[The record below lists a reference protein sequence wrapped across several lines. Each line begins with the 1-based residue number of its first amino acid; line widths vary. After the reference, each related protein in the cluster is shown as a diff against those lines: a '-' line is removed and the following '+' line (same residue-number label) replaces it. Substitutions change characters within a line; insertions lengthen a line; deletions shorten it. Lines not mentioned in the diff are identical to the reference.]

1 MGDGLYLGRE
11 VDPAGGKPGDRVS
24 LDPADL
30 LTHGLIVGMTGS
42 GKTGLAVVLVEE
54 LLRRGVPVIAV
65 DPKGDLAD
73 LLLLFPDLDPASFE
87 PWVDVEA
94 ARRDGKDVAQAA
106 RDAAETW
113 RKGLAGWGLGPE
125 DVATLKR
132 SHDAVVYTPGSSAGV
147 PLNVLQ
153 SLEPPGIP
161 FAEAEEDLRDEI
173 GGIVAGLLGLLG
185 IEADPLRSREA
196 ILLANV
202 IEHGWRAGR
211 GFGLETLIASVAD
224 PPFEKLGALP
234 VESVYPRKDRQ
245 SLMLALNNLLAA
257 PGFEAWR
264 EGEPIDVD
272 RLLRAP
278 DGRPRL
284 SVVSIAHLGDAERL
298 FVTALLVD
306 KVKTWMR
313 RQRGTGELRALVY
326 VDEIY
331 GFVPPHPANPPTK
344 GPLLTLLKQARS
356 QGVGVVLATQNPVD
370 LDYKGLAN
378 MGTWIV
384 GTLQTRQDRERL
396 SEGLSAVGLEK
407 GAVDRLLD
415 GTRKRVFLLHD
426 VHRPRPCLVESRWAL
441 SYLRGPLT
449 RDDIARL
456 KAIRGVAPEA
466 ASRPA
471 AAPAGSAPGGA
482 ATGRPILPPPLEH
495 HYLKSHG
502 GERAEG
508 YLLVKYAVRYGGEDE
523 SVGVRAWPLG
533 GASALEALE
542 SEPLI
547 VDEGAI
553 VPEAPDG
560 LRYAALPEWL
570 AVGGSR
576 AIERALH
583 ERLPDKLTASVL
595 RDPVSGERSRPG
607 ETREAFAAR
616 LREAGGGP
624 AAVKLRDRLE
634 RKRADAAACQQEVE
648 GRRQEKWLAIGQAV
662 LRNVGLL
669 TGRKRTASGV
679 SSVLTK
685 NRLEDKAETRLATL
699 NAEVQALE
707 RELTEAME
715 VDAGRLTD
723 ETVTP
728 ARGGVKVL
736 RYDLV
741 WVY

>member
-11 VDPAGGKPGDRVS
+11 VDPAGGKPGDAVS

-42 GKTGLAVVLVEE
+42 GKTGLAVVVIEE

-87 PWVDVEA
+87 PWIDVEA
-94 ARRDGKDVAQAA
+94 ARRDGKDLAQAA
-106 RDAAETW
+106 RDAAEAW
-113 RKGLAGWGLGPE
+113 RKGLAQWGLGPA
-125 DVATLKR
+125 DVAALKR
-132 SHDAVVYTPGSSAGV
+132 SHEAVVYTPGSSAGV

-153 SLEPPGIP
+153 SLEPPGVP

-202 IEHGWRAGR
+202 IEQGWRAGR
-211 GFGLETLIASVAD
+211 GFGLESLIASVAD

-245 SLMLALNNLLAA
+245 ALMLALNNLLAA
-257 PGFEAWR
+257 PGFESWR

-278 DGRPRL
+278 DGRARL
-284 SVVSIAHLGDAERL
+284 SVVSIAHLADAERL

-306 KVKTWMR
+306 KAKTWMR

-326 VDEIY
+326 VDEVY
-331 GFVPPHPANPPTK
+331 GYLPPHPANPPTK

-370 LDYKGLAN
+370 LDYKGLSN

-407 GAVDRLLD
+407 GAMDRLLD

-426 VHRPRPCLVESRWAL
+426 VHRPRPCLIESRWAL

-456 KAIRGVAPEA
+456 KETRPAPEPGP
-466 ASRPA
+466 RP
-471 AAPAGSAPGGA
+471 GSAPGR
-482 ATGRPILPPPLEH
+482 TGGPPILPPPLEH
-495 HYLKSHG
+495 HYLKTHG
-502 GERAEG
+502 GQRAEPR
-508 YLLVKYAVRYGGEDE
+508 LLVKYGVRYGGEHE
-523 SVGVRAWPLG
+523 STGVRAWPLAA
-533 GASALEALE
+533 ASAAEALE
-542 SEPLI
+542 SEPLA
-547 VDEGAI
+547 VDESR
-553 VPEAPDG
+553 VSTEAPAE

-570 AVGGSR
+570 AAGGPG
-576 AIERALH
+576 AIEKALR
-583 ERLPDKLTASVL
+583 ERLPDKLAASVL

-607 ETREAFAAR
+607 ETRESFAAR

-624 AAVKLRDRLE
+624 GAEKLRDRLE
-634 RKRADAAACQQEVE
+634 KKRADVAVCEQEVE
-648 GRRQEKWLAIGQAV
+648 GRRQEKWLAVGQAV

-669 TGRKRTASGV
+669 TGRKRAPSGV

-685 NRLEDKAETRLATL
+685 NRLEDKAETRLAAL
-699 NAEVQALE
+699 RAEVRALE
-707 RELTEAME
+707 RELAEATE
-715 VDAGRLTD
+715 VDAGRLTE
-723 ETVTP
+723 ETLAP

>member
-11 VDPAGGKPGDRVS
+11 VDPAGGKPGDPVS

-42 GKTGLAVVLVEE
+42 GKTGLAIVLVEE

-73 LLLLFPDLDPASFE
+73 LLLLFPQLDAASFE
-87 PWVDVEA
+87 PWIDVEA

-106 RDAAETW
+106 RDAAEAW
-113 RKGLAGWGLGPE
+113 RKGLAQWELGPD
-125 DVATLKR
+125 DVSALKR

-153 SLEPPGIP
+153 SLEAPGVP

-173 GGIVAGLLGLLG
+173 EGIVAGLLGLLG

-211 GFGLETLIASVAD
+211 GFGLESLIASVAD
-224 PPFEKLGALP
+224 PPFDKLGALP

-245 SLMLALNNLLAA
+245 ALMLALNNLLAA

-264 EGEPIDVD
+264 EGDPIDVD

-284 SVVSIAHLGDAERL
+284 SVVSIAHLADAERL

-326 VDEIY
+326 VDEVY
-331 GFVPPHPANPPTK
+331 GYLPPHPANPPTK

-370 LDYKGLAN
+370 LDYKGLSN

-396 SEGLSAVGLEK
+396 SEGLSAVGLER
-407 GAVDRLLD
+407 GAMDRLLD

-426 VHRPRPCLVESRWAL
+426 VHRPRPYLVESRWAL

-456 KAIRGVAPEA
+456 KKTMGVAGEA
-466 ASRPA
+466 GSPPATAVPA
-471 AAPAGSAPGGA
+471 AAASGRAAGPPVLPA
-482 ATGRPILPPPLEH
+482 PLEH
-495 HYLKSHG
+495 HYLDEHG
-502 GERAEG
+502 GERADP
-508 YLLVKYAVRYGGEDE
+508 YLLVKYAVRYEGSGE
-523 SVGVRAWPLG
+523 SVGVRAWPLA
-533 GASALEALE
+533 GASAPEALE
-542 SEPLI
+542 SEPLV
-547 VDEGAI
+547 VDEGQISARG
-553 VPEAPDG
+553 PDG

-570 AVGGSR
+570 AAGGSR
-576 AIERALH
+576 AIEKALR
-583 ERLPDKLTASVL
+583 ERLPDKLAAPVL
-595 RDPVSGERSRPG
+595 RDPASGERSQPG

-616 LREAGGGP
+616 LHAAGGGP
-624 AAVKLRDRLE
+624 AADKLRDRLAK
-634 RKRADAAACQQEVE
+634 KRAEATLAQQEVE
-648 GRRQEKWLAIGQAV
+648 GRRQEKWLALGQAV

-669 TGRKRTASGV
+669 TGRKRTPSGV
-679 SSVLTK
+679 SSVLTR

-699 NAEVQALE
+699 QAEVQALE
-707 RELTEAME
+707 RELAGMTE
-715 VDAGRLTD
+715 VDAGRLQG
-723 ETVTP
+723 ETLTP
-728 ARGGVKVL
+728 IRGGVKIF